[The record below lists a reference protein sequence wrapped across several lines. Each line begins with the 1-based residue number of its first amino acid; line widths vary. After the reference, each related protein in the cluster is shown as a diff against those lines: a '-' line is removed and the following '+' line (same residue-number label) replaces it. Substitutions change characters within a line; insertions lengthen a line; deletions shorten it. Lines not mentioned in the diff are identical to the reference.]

1 MTYYVENLSVFSWVL
16 IILPRL
22 VIGRFVH
29 RNESIEC
36 YAILGSR
43 SAMAVAR
50 LTRPLFRGNVNW
62 LHFNVMEIRGN
73 DGLFIHMRIQHRD
86 LVEIQHKV
94 TENDLFQAAANI
106 EAQSTQ
112 MRSFLSKR
120 IVSPPLYD
128 RKTFGYWDAVYLI
141 EVCRYKSQNQERD
154 LKKPSL
160 FFMQS
165 RPWFEVIQEYASKL
179 DVRLFE
185 IKRTCNLPI
194 RIRRSLPL
202 SVVTLI
208 RWIRYRRAWIRYP
221 HARNSIVRYL
231 ITNYLAKFKMIFMS
245 LSRSPDYCGT
255 SGRNPED
262 YRVDVPY
269 MGHLNVNNPEKHSDL
284 FFWQQSELDP
294 QDLQVSFSYP
304 GHPLNEDKLEQ
315 LKSNDISVAVLH
327 PGATTVDVP
336 VYCDSVT
343 PKKSELIR
351 RITKGKGLE
360 GKWLKDQIEDYEGIK
375 SYWSSYFRSNNIKV
389 STTWW
394 KNDATHCA
402 ISAALSDL
410 GGISTIYQRSLEVH
424 PNPALAIDADVVFG
438 FSAKVAELE
447 TLVNS
452 NIGYHVATG
461 YLGDHRFKLLKDRA
475 GRMRNNL
482 ASHGATR
489 IMAFADQATTDDIR
503 WGTGHE
509 FAKEEALFLCG
520 KVISEP
526 WFGLVIKSKMPSTFR
541 SRLDVAERNVLELAE
556 STGRCHVYESV
567 DDALGAEPPCEAAL
581 VADVAVDGT
590 LRSSSAAMES
600 VLAGVPTLLMDRE
613 GWGVSPMYGLGVGK
627 VVFNDF
633 DNLWRACIEQWSTPG
648 GMHGFGDWSIMLD
661 DLDPFRD
668 GRGAERMG
676 TYLKWLIE
684 GFKSGWSRDY
694 ILAMAAERYSQMWGN
709 DKITSVGTAH

>member
-389 STTWW
+389 STT
-394 KNDATHCA
+394 
-402 ISAALSDL
+402 
-410 GGISTIYQRSLEVH
+410 
-424 PNPALAIDADVVFG
+424 
-438 FSAKVAELE
+438 
-447 TLVNS
+447 
-452 NIGYHVATG
+452 
-461 YLGDHRFKLLKDRA
+461 
-475 GRMRNNL
+475 
-482 ASHGATR
+482 
-489 IMAFADQATTDDIR
+489 
-503 WGTGHE
+503 
-509 FAKEEALFLCG
+509 
-520 KVISEP
+520 
-526 WFGLVIKSKMPSTFR
+526 
-541 SRLDVAERNVLELAE
+541 
-556 STGRCHVYESV
+556 
-567 DDALGAEPPCEAAL
+567 
-581 VADVAVDGT
+581 
-590 LRSSSAAMES
+590 
-600 VLAGVPTLLMDRE
+600 
-613 GWGVSPMYGLGVGK
+613 
-627 VVFNDF
+627 
-633 DNLWRACIEQWSTPG
+633 
-648 GMHGFGDWSIMLD
+648 
-661 DLDPFRD
+661 
-668 GRGAERMG
+668 
-676 TYLKWLIE
+676 
-684 GFKSGWSRDY
+684 
-694 ILAMAAERYSQMWGN
+694 
-709 DKITSVGTAH
+709 